1 MDLTGRNIVLGVTG
15 GIAAYKSAE
24 VVSRLRHLGANVH
37 VIMTKNAT
45 EFIAPLTFQTL
56 SANPVVTDTFA
67 APDEWNVEHVA
78 LAKLAD
84 LFVIVPATAN
94 ILAKMACGIAD
105 DMLST
110 TVLAT
115 KATILVA
122 PAMNTGMWTAD
133 ATRRNVEIL
142 KERGVEFVGPESG
155 ILACGD
161 EGAGRMSEPQ
171 EIVRRISELICRK
184 QDLEGL
190 KVLITAGATRERL
203 DPVRFLTNDSSGK
216 MGFAIAEAAR
226 ERGAEVT
233 VVKAC
238 TTARIPENVRII
250 PVESAMDL
258 LKVMRKEA
266 PAQDVLIQAAAV
278 ADYRPATVSKNKI
291 KKKAGESL
299 VLVLEENPD
308 IAKTIGQ
315 SKKPKQ
321 TFIGF
326 AAETDHVASHARAK
340 LKSKSLDM
348 IVANDVTKPGAGF
361 NTDTNIAS
369 LITSDEIKELPLM
382 SKRQLAD
389 VILDKVVEMRGNSTD
404 HTTQFPDQSGIV

>member
-1 MDLTGRNIVLGVTG
+1 MNLTGRNIVLGVTG

-24 VVSRLRHLGANVH
+24 VVSRLRHLGAKVH

-45 EFIAPLTFQTL
+45 EFVAPLTFQTL

-84 LFVIVPATAN
+84 LFVIAPATAN

-115 KATILVA
+115 KATVLVA

-133 ATRRNVEIL
+133 ATRQNVEIL
-142 KERGVEFVGPESG
+142 KGRGVEFIGPDSG

-171 EIVRRISELICRK
+171 EIVRRIGELISRK

-190 KVLITAGATRERL
+190 KVLVTAGATRERL

-233 VVKAC
+233 LVKAS
-238 TTARIPENVRII
+238 TTAQIPANIRII
-250 PVESAMDL
+250 PVESAADL
-258 LKVMRKEA
+258 LKVMKSEA

-291 KKKAGESL
+291 K
-299 VLVLEENPD
+299 
-308 IAKTIGQ
+308 
-315 SKKPKQ
+315 
-321 TFIGF
+321 
-326 AAETDHVASHARAK
+326 
-340 LKSKSLDM
+340 
-348 IVANDVTKPGAGF
+348 
-361 NTDTNIAS
+361 
-369 LITSDEIKELPLM
+369 
-382 SKRQLAD
+382 
-389 VILDKVVEMRGNSTD
+389 
-404 HTTQFPDQSGIV
+404 